1 MLKNLQKM
9 GHHVVTV
16 SVCAVEKMVHEIEA
30 AGAEYIAVPEMKN
43 ILEMKRSPYFPIIA
57 GYRQI
62 ERIAQEKSIDIIH
75 AHDFHSIMRAFLAA
89 IRLRKGFVSTQPGG
103 PNTPKMGPTKTD
115 TVLFSQ
121 ENMDYHKRAG
131 KKNLHLIRARMDTT
145 EYYPTPV
152 VEDFIEKNIFPAS
165 GKKIVMAVRL
175 FETKR
180 ASLKS
185 VVEAA
190 RIFAGMPKPPRICV
204 AGEGPMLSQL
214 LEESRQINIAS
225 AGGPVLRF
233 IGPIFKPEEMAR
245 FYNYSDLVIGSGRG
259 ILEAM
264 ACGKPVV
271 ILGENYEAEVVGPD
285 NIEEIA
291 YYNFSG
297 RHFRQRKKS
306 CETLSD
312 LLKRLVKDTDQ
323 MQRLGEHSLD
333 YIRSK
338 MDAQLGTE
346 QLVEVYSKAIERK
359 SVLADLFVWYID
371 TMYHSLLETTKRR
384 IFAGRI

>member
-9 GHHVVTV
+9 NHHVVTV
-16 SVCAVEKMVHEIEA
+16 SVCAVEKMVREIEA
-30 AGAEYIAVPEMKN
+30 TGAEFIAVPEMKN
-43 ILEMKRSPYFPIIA
+43 MLEMKRTPYFPIIA

-62 ERIAQEKSIDIIH
+62 ERIAKEKSIDVIH
-75 AHDFHSIMRAFLAA
+75 AQDFHSIMRAFLAA
-89 IRLRKGFVSTQPGG
+89 IRLRKGFVFTQPGG
-103 PNTPKMGPTKTD
+103 PNTPKMGPKKTD

-121 ENMDYHKRAG
+121 ENMDYHKQAG
-131 KKNLHLIRARMDTT
+131 KENLHLIRARIDTT
-145 EYYPTPV
+145 EYYPAPA
-152 VEDFIEKNIFPAS
+152 EGDFIEKGLFPAS
-165 GKKIVMAVRL
+165 GRKIVMAVRL

-190 RIFAGMPKPPRICV
+190 RIFAEMPEPPRICV
-204 AGEGPMLSQL
+204 AGEGPMLSEL

-225 AGGPVLRF
+225 AAGPVLRF

-271 ILGENYEAEVVGPD
+271 ILGENYEAEIVGPD

-297 RHFRQRKKS
+297 RHLRARKMPS
-306 CETLSD
+306 ETLSD
-312 LLKRLVKDTDQ
+312 LLLRLVKDTDQ
-323 MQRLGEHSLD
+323 MRRLGEYCLD
-333 YIRSK
+333 YITTK
-338 MDAQLGTE
+338 MDARLGAA
-346 QLVEVYSKAIERK
+346 QLVEVYTKAIERK
-359 SVLADLFVWYID
+359 SVLTDLLAWYID
-371 TMYHSLLETTKRR
+371 TMYHSLLETTKKR